1 MKRVH
6 SLAER
11 VAKYIVDHTK
21 TCLLISFIFLIALSS
36 GLPKIHANYSVKGW
50 LMDHD
55 QRLLDLKEHE
65 GIFGSS
71 DTIDIMVYKEDGLF
85 DENTIKT
92 IQDITQ
98 DLWQIKH
105 IVRVE
110 SLTNHN
116 SIESEDDDIFITPFL
131 DEEVELT
138 PENLKLKEQLA
149 THDRQ
154 LVNSTI
160 SKSGRF
166 TYIRA
171 FLDTFEGTPPYDQV
185 VVDTE
190 ALLEKYNKA
199 EGIKFYLG
207 GISFINESLQRA
219 SDRDMMV
226 VFPIVVG
233 VLSLIL
239 FLFFRNLLGIVLPF
253 SLVGLAIITTFGIEG
268 HLGIELSSIIAALPA
283 ILIAIGLADSIH
295 ILITYRHFYIFDRMN
310 EHDAAIAALKKNF
323 IPTLLTTLT
332 TAIGF
337 FSLTSTDIKPIYN
350 LGILSGIGTCIAWF
364 YTYFFLGALLT
375 KVHFK
380 VGDRD
385 DKFHAFDGI
394 FMFAEKHK
402 VIINILTPIIT
413 IASIY
418 FGMQNYINADPI
430 EYFDE
435 HTPVKQAF
443 NMVRK
448 EFGGSR
454 MIELVF
460 DSEKPEGV
468 KDPAFLKKSEE
479 LVQWMLKDEKIIRVS
494 SILDIVKQMNK
505 TLHSDNEE
513 FYAIP
518 ETRRAVADQLFLYTL
533 GLPQGLDLKNQ
544 LSLDNRRFRVL
555 VMWDINDSTAA
566 IAKTDKILKKADEI
580 GIKIYEAG
588 QSPIYNRVNDLVVN
602 TLLTSM
608 SISLPIIFLI
618 ILFVFK
624 DLKLAL
630 LSLIPNVFPLSVA
643 AGIMYFAGDELNIG
657 NVIVFAVCLG
667 IAVDDT
673 IHFISNY
680 KLKVLQGM
688 NGHDAL
694 ASTMHQTGKALALT
708 TTMLTIAFGLFY
720 LGDFVP
726 NQKFGVYCSVILTLA
741 LVADLVILPAALLSL
756 KSSKVETDTAK
767 V

>member
-11 VAKYIVDHTK
+11 VSKYIVDNTK
-21 TCLLISFIFLIALSS
+21 TCLFVSFLVLVALSS
-36 GLPKIHANYSVKGW
+36 GIPKIHANYSVKGW

-55 QRLLDLKEHE
+55 KRLTDLKAHE

-71 DTIDIMVYKEDGLF
+71 DTIDIMVYNEKGLF
-85 DENTIKT
+85 DETTIKA
-92 IQDITQ
+92 IQDITN

-110 SLTNHN
+110 SLTNYN
-116 SIESEDDDIFITPFL
+116 SIESEEDDIFITPFL

-138 PENLKLKEQLA
+138 PENLVLKRDRA
-149 THDRQ
+149 VNDRQ

-171 FLDTFEGTPPYDQV
+171 FLDTFDGTPPYDQV

-190 ALLEKYNKA
+190 ALLEKYHNKVPDV
-199 EGIKFYLG
+199 KFYLG

-233 VLSLIL
+233 ILSLIL
-239 FLFFRNLLGIVLPF
+239 FLFFRNFLGIILPF
-253 SLVGLAIITTFGIEG
+253 SLVGLSIISAFGVEG

-337 FSLTSTDIKPIYN
+337 FSLTSTEIKPIYN

-364 YTYFFLGALLT
+364 YTYFFLGPLLT

-380 VGDRD
+380 VERYD
-385 DKFHAFDGI
+385 DSKFTAFDGI
-394 FMFAEKHK
+394 FNFAEKYK
-402 VIINILTPIIT
+402 LAINIITPIVT

-430 EYFDE
+430 EYFDD
-435 HTPVKQAF
+435 HTPVKKAF
-443 NMVRK
+443 DMVRK

-468 KDPAFLKKSEE
+468 KDPEFMKKADE
-479 LVQWMLKDEKIIRVS
+479 LTQWMLKDEKIIRVS
-494 SILDIVKQMNK
+494 SVLDIVKQMNK
-505 TLHSDNEE
+505 TLHSDNED
-513 FYAIP
+513 FYAVP
-518 ETRRAVADQLFLYTL
+518 DTRRAIADQLFLYTL

-566 IAKTDKILKKADEI
+566 IAKTDEILKKAKEI
-580 GIKIYEAG
+580 GIHIYEAG

-643 AGIMYFAGDELNIG
+643 AGIMYLVGDDLNIG

-708 TTMLTIAFGLFY
+708 TAMLTVAFGLFY

-726 NQKFGVYCSVILTLA
+726 NQKFGVYCSIILSLA
-741 LVADLVILPAALLSL
+741 LLADLVVLPAALLSL
-756 KSSKVETDTAK
+756 KSSKVESKA
-767 V
+767 

>member
-6 SLAER
+6 GLGEKLSH
-11 VAKYIVDHTK
+11 YIVNHTK
-21 TCLLISFIFLIALSS
+21 TCLLISFLTFLAVSS
-36 GLPKIHANYSVKGW
+36 GIAHIHSNYSVKGW

-55 QRLLDLKEHE
+55 KRLTDLKTHE
-65 GIFGSS
+65 ATFGSS
-71 DTIDIMVYKEDGLF
+71 DTIDIMVYAEDGIF
-85 DENTIKT
+85 NEKTIKT
-92 IQDITQ
+92 IQEITSE
-98 DLWQIKH
+98 LWQVKH

-110 SLTNHN
+110 SITNYN

-131 DEEVELT
+131 DEEVDLSNDILNKKME
-138 PENLKLKEQLA
+138 LA
-149 THDRQ
+149 TNDKQ
-154 LVNSTI
+154 LLNSVV

-171 FLDTFEGTPPYDQV
+171 FLDTFETTPPYEQV

-190 ALLEKYNKA
+190 ALLEKYKTD
-199 EGIKFYLG
+199 GTTFYLG

-219 SDRDMMV
+219 SDRDMAV
-226 VFPIVVG
+226 VFPIVVT
-233 VLSLIL
+233 VLSIIL
-239 FLFFRNLLGIVLPF
+239 YIFFRNILGVILPF
-253 SLVGLAIITTFGIEG
+253 ALVGLAILTTFGIEG

-295 ILITYRHFYIFDRMN
+295 ILNAYRHYCIFEGKDSY
-310 EHDAAIAALKKNF
+310 DAAIASLNKNF

-337 FSLTSTDIKPIYN
+337 FSLTATEIKPIYN
-350 LGILSGIGTCIAWF
+350 LGILSGIGTCFAWF
-364 YTYFFLGALLT
+364 FTYFFLGTLLT
-375 KVHFK
+375 KIKFK
-380 VGDRD
+380 TAKRD

-394 FMFAEKHK
+394 FLFAEKHK
-402 VIINILTPIIT
+402 MTINILTPLIT
-413 IASIY
+413 IGAIY
-418 FGMQNYINADPI
+418 LGMQNYINADPI
-430 EYFDE
+430 EYFD
-435 HTPVKQAF
+435 HGTPVKKAF
-443 NMVRK
+443 DRVRA

-460 DSEKPEGV
+460 DSGEPEGV
-468 KDPAFLKKSEE
+468 KDPVFMKKADE

-494 SILDIVKQMNK
+494 SMLDIVKQMNK

-513 FYAIP
+513 FYTVP
-518 ETRRAVADQLFLYTL
+518 DTRRAIADQLFLYTL

-544 LSLDNRRFRVL
+544 LSLDNRKFRVL

-566 IAKTDKILKKADEI
+566 IAKTDGILKKADEI
-580 GIKIYEAG
+580 GIHIYEAG

-608 SISLPIIFLI
+608 SISLPIILLI

-624 DLKLAL
+624 DMKLAL
-630 LSLIPNVFPLSVA
+630 LSLIPNIFPLSVA
-643 AGIMYFAGDELNIG
+643 AGIMYLAGDELNIG

-680 KLKVLQGM
+680 KLKLLQGM

-694 ASTMHQTGKALALT
+694 SSTMHQTGKALALT
-708 TTMLTIAFGLFY
+708 TLMLTIAFGLFY

-726 NQKFGVYCSVILTLA
+726 NQKFGVYCSIILTLA
-741 LVADLVILPAALLSL
+741 LFADLVILPAALLSL
-756 KSSKVETDTAK
+756 KSSHVAQEQS
-767 V
+767 

>member
-11 VAKYIVDHTK
+11 VSKYIVDNTK
-21 TCLLISFIFLIALSS
+21 TCLFVSFLVLVALSS
-36 GLPKIHANYSVKGW
+36 GIPKIHANYSVKGW

-55 QRLLDLKEHE
+55 KRLTDLKAHE

-71 DTIDIMVYKEDGLF
+71 DTIDIMVYNEKGLF
-85 DENTIKT
+85 DETTIKA
-92 IQDITQ
+92 IQDITN

-110 SLTNHN
+110 SLTNYN
-116 SIESEDDDIFITPFL
+116 SIESEEDDIFITPFL

-138 PENLKLKEQLA
+138 PENLVLKRDRA
-149 THDRQ
+149 VNDRQ

-171 FLDTFEGTPPYDQV
+171 FLDTFDGTPPYDQV

-190 ALLEKYNKA
+190 ALLEKYHNKVPDV
-199 EGIKFYLG
+199 KFYLG

-233 VLSLIL
+233 ILSLIL
-239 FLFFRNLLGIVLPF
+239 FLFFRNFLGIILPF
-253 SLVGLAIITTFGIEG
+253 SLVGLSIISAFGVEG

-337 FSLTSTDIKPIYN
+337 FSLTSTEIKPIYN

-364 YTYFFLGALLT
+364 YTYFFLGPLLT

-380 VGDRD
+380 VERYD
-385 DKFHAFDGI
+385 DSKFTAFDGI
-394 FMFAEKHK
+394 FNFAEKYK
-402 VIINILTPIIT
+402 LAINIITPIVT

-430 EYFDE
+430 EYFDD
-435 HTPVKQAF
+435 HTPVKKAF
-443 NMVRK
+443 DMVRK

-468 KDPAFLKKSEE
+468 KDPEFMKKADE
-479 LVQWMLKDEKIIRVS
+479 LTQWMLKDEKIIRVS
-494 SILDIVKQMNK
+494 SVLDIVKQMNK
-505 TLHSDNEE
+505 TLHSDNED
-513 FYAIP
+513 FYAVP
-518 ETRRAVADQLFLYTL
+518 DTRRAIADQLFLYTL

-566 IAKTDKILKKADEI
+566 IAKTDEILKKAKEI
-580 GIKIYEAG
+580 GIHIYEAG

-643 AGIMYFAGDELNIG
+643 AGIMYLVGDDLNIG

-708 TTMLTIAFGLFY
+708 TAMLTVAFGLFY

-726 NQKFGVYCSVILTLA
+726 NQKFGVYCSIILSLA
-741 LVADLVILPAALLSL
+741 LLADLVVLPAALLSM
-756 KSSKVETDTAK
+756 KSSKVESKA
-767 V
+767 